1 MNIGK
6 LYKFTFTDTEKA
18 RANLRTWVGR
28 CDINIAATMSAGF
41 IKLYSYDPE
50 KTAAK
55 FGGAIYEPAQ

>member
-1 MNIGK
+1 MNIGT
-6 LYKFTFTDTEKA
+6 LYKFTFTDAEKA
-18 RANLRTWVGR
+18 RAHLRTWVGR

-55 FGGAIYEPAQ
+55 T

>member
-6 LYKFTFTDTEKA
+6 LYKFTFTNPEAA
-18 RANLRTWVGR
+18 RDHLRTWAGR
-28 CDINIAATMSAGF
+28 CDINIAATMSAGS